1 MLNWVIQ
8 KLLILPG
15 ILVGL
20 SVHEF
25 GHAKMAQLCGD
36 DTAYYQGRVSLNP
49 KDHIDVLGLMSLF
62 MLGFGWGRP
71 VMINPRNFKKPRRD
85 SIFVGLAGVC
95 MNFITALLFAF
106 ILSFIVQLAPGF
118 VATRVGDTLTDVII
132 QTVIINISLMLF
144 NLLPI
149 PPLDGFGVLSEL
161 INLPRRNYNLYV
173 FLVRYGY
180 YILLALIIFGTTSRI
195 LNVPFSAMYRLI
207 MKIAFIGV

>member
-1 MLNWVIQ
+1 MINWIIQ

-49 KDHIDVLGLMSLF
+49 RDHIDVIGLISLF
-62 MLGFGWGRP
+62 TLGFGWGRP
-71 VMINPRNFKKPRRD
+71 VIINPRNFKKPRRD
-85 SIFVGLAGVC
+85 SILVGLAGVA

-106 ILSFIVQLAPGF
+106 ILRCIVQLAPRL
-118 VATRVGDTLTDVII
+118 VTTSIGDALVDVIM
-132 QTVIINISLMLF
+132 QTVVINISLMLF

-149 PPLDGFGVLSEL
+149 PPLDGFGVMSEL
-161 INLPRRNYNLYV
+161 INLPRRNYKLYV

-180 YILLALIIFGTTSRI
+180 YILLALIVFGTTSTI

-207 MKIAFIGV
+207 MNIAFIGS